1 MKKVSEMNNKVKL
14 SKNERK
20 KYYLLL
26 ALIAFVFLFF
36 FSSHFFFKERATAET
51 TKVGQ
56 TLQLEDRTFTLV
68 NRSYYPKEETLVFSF
83 LSPVNSSNIL
93 DQLELQVK
101 ASRSDNENYHTKL
114 RKISDDYYVVFIS
127 QLPQESWQSLA
138 ITVYPETKNLETI
151 AEDQKFTFVQE
162 EIIQSK
168 HLDQGKTAPEYELE
182 GIDFEQK
189 QTQNNLKKQQKKK
202 QKQEKEI
209 EKINRV
215 NEEIE
220 DRFEEK
226 TSSEKEELEKT
237 IQQNE
242 SKMTTLEKDM
252 TETEEAMKEY
262 QAKLEKLNE
271 RQKKLQKQ

>member
-1 MKKVSEMNNKVKL
+1 M
-14 SKNERK
+14 
-20 KYYLLL
+20 
-26 ALIAFVFLFF
+26 
-36 FSSHFFFKERATAET
+36 
-51 TKVGQ
+51 
-56 TLQLEDRTFTLV
+56 
-68 NRSYYPKEETLVFSF
+68 
-83 LSPVNSSNIL
+83 
-93 DQLELQVK
+93 K
-101 ASRSDNENYHTKL
+101 ASRSDRENYHTKL
-114 RKISDDYYVVFIS
+114 RKISDDYYVIFIS

-138 ITVYPETKNLETI
+138 VTVYPETKNLETI

-189 QTQNNLKKQQKKK
+189 QTRNNLKKQQKKK

-242 SKMTTLEKDM
+242 SKITTLGKDM
-252 TETEEAMKEY
+252 TETEKAMKEY